1 MPKVKTKNISNEEE
15 DFRLFTKETL
25 MKITQKLDDISE
37 ELHGIKC
44 IIQVSDQNQEN
55 LAKIS
60 SDTEFI
66 REVVQ
71 NLEPT
76 STQNSEET
84 HVKDIS
90 NNEAVNEPLFNES
103 AAMRARQ
110 QYIQQWNLHSKNRRI
125 AFWNMVKNAEKA
137 NVYQSWLQ
145 SDNPTIP
152 RKFQMPEIAGE
163 LENQRMRR
171 EKLAREKFLAEIDL
185 LAMRGKY
192 NEEKYKA
199 IDDEV
204 SSFFVDKVDHNTHED
219 IMKLWRD
226 ECLQEEEKSLERW
239 LKTEKWMKG
248 YEVLFKKQNRE
259 RNPYIKVYKGNDQRN
274 LGFNGGNKGRHFSGS
289 SSRDQETQWV
299 RNEYPNRKN
308 RNVQREHVKPN
319 TNSNYN
325 SRMSNNHMS
334 ESRSRRPW
342 IPYHERPYRVH
353 RNGLDNRV
361 TSKSQN
367 SFLEYGRQKD
377 GVP

>member
-1 MPKVKTKNISNEEE
+1 MPKVKTKNNSNEEE

-84 HVKDIS
+84 HVKDVT

-110 QYIQQWNLHSKNRRI
+110 QNIQQWNLYSKNRRI

-163 LENQRMRR
+163 PENQRMRR

-248 YEVLFKKQNRE
+248 YEVFFKKENRE
-259 RNPYIKVYKGNDQRN
+259 RNPYIKVFKGNDQRN
-274 LGFNGGNKGRHFSGS
+274 LDFNGGNKGRHFSGS

-299 RNEYPNRKN
+299 RNEYSNRKN

-325 SRMSNNHMS
+325 YRMSNNHMS
-334 ESRSRRPW
+334 ESGSRRPW

-361 TSKSQN
+361 NSKSQN